1 MKKSIVTL
9 AMAVALNI
17 TALSASVLSTP
28 VYASD
33 DAGILANSSTD
44 NDTQNNNRLF
54 QGMGIGAIAGTLVAG
69 PVGLVVGSLIGTVTG
84 AILDDSSLM
93 DSQTKTD
100 TALAITNTGII
111 HHRQPATN
119 SVVVETK
126 PDNPTITTQD
136 KPENIQLAQLGS
148 TSVATIAHE
157 TEQNKLMNILTA
169 DVRFDI
175 YFRSGSDDIETFYL
189 PRLTAIANLLKNTD
203 SLDIHLDG
211 YADRRGNKE
220 KNIALAKDRINK
232 VRQQL
237 IDNGIDQHRIIS
249 TAFGER
255 KMVSSPGDL
264 SAYAFDRKVEI
275 HFEPVKSEPQTTL
288 PIAVTDHRESAAVA
302 ANTPAQF

>member
-17 TALSASVLSTP
+17 TTLSASVLSTP
-28 VYASD
+28 AYASD
-33 DAGILANSSTD
+33 DASILTNSPTD

-69 PVGLVVGSLIGTVTG
+69 PVGLVVGGLIGTVTG

-111 HHRQPATN
+111 HHRRSTTN
-119 SVVVETK
+119 SVAVETK

-136 KPENIQLAQLGS
+136 KPENIQLAQLSS

-169 DVRFDI
+169 DIRFDI

-232 VRQQL
+232 VRQKL
-237 IDNGIDQHRIIS
+237 IDHGIDQHRIIS

-264 SAYAFDRKVEI
+264 SAYVFDRKVEI

-288 PIAVTDHRESAAVA
+288 PIAVTDYRESAAVA